1 MIKAVFNNGD
11 AIFCINWCYD
21 MLFHREK
28 NLKVFQRITSILH
41 LCGAHWIKQCVN
53 KIKKIKKYKNDE
65 KKNKI
70 QQKVCIFVFALLQN
84 VETIELFIEI
94 FIHSYN
100 LFCVEFLYTEIR
112 KSGQIIK
119 QLLEERD
126 LTYFTIR
133 KDKDLFDADENDLDI
148 RESKEAECGYPDDNK
163 FNEDDLIT
171 SSLFTKKFKQ
181 V

>member
-1 MIKAVFNNGD
+1 
-11 AIFCINWCYD
+11 

-65 KKNKI
+65 KKNEF
-70 QQKVCIFVFALLQN
+70 QQKVCIFVFSLLQN

-148 RESKEAECGYPDDNK
+148 R
-163 FNEDDLIT
+163 
-171 SSLFTKKFKQ
+171 
-181 V
+181 